1 MSSEHMSALTAERLP
16 RRRRPAT
23 WLLQKLVPTPR
34 AGSLVIETPSGDRI
48 KLRGADDGPDAAVS
62 LLRWRAVWRLVT
74 GGDVGFADAYID
86 GDWTTPDLPCLIDWA
101 VRNEESFARTM
112 RGTVLS
118 RLALR
123 LLHSRR
129 ANSRRGSRRNIAAHY
144 DLGNAFYEAWLDG
157 GMSYS
162 SAVFTAPKQSLEQAQ
177 DTKLDRVEALLDIKG
192 GESVLEIGF
201 GWGGVL
207 ERLIGRHA
215 CALTGLTLSTEQL
228 AYAQNRL
235 RDRGLAARADL
246 RLQDY
251 RDVRGQF
258 DRIVSIEMF
267 EAVGERYWPVY
278 FKTLRDRLKAGGT
291 CVLQVITIA
300 EQRFSAYRDNPDFI
314 QRHIFPG
321 GMLPTKTIMREQAAR
336 AGLAVTAE
344 EAFGQSYAVTL
355 EEWRRR
361 FLAAWPRIEPM
372 GFDARFRRMWEYYLA
387 YCESGFRCGT
397 VDVSL
402 FQLRGADARV

>member
-1 MSSEHMSALTAERLP
+1 MSSEHMSALTTERL

-23 WLLQKLVPTPR
+23 WLLQKLLPTPR

-48 KLRGADDGPDAAVS
+48 KLRGADDGPEAAVS
-62 LLRWRAVWRLVT
+62 LLRWRAIWRLVT

-86 GDWTTPDLPCLIDWA
+86 GDWATLDLPRLIDWA
-101 VRNEESFARTM
+101 VCNEENFARTM

-129 ANSRRGSRRNIAAHY
+129 ANSKRGSRRNIAAHY
-144 DLGNAFYEAWLDG
+144 DLGNAFYEAWLDR

-162 SAVFTAPKQSLEQAQ
+162 SAVFTAPKQSLEEAQ
-177 DTKLDRVEALLDIKG
+177 ETKLDRVEALLDIKG

-215 CALTGLTLSTEQL
+215 CSMTGLTLSTEQL

-251 RDVRGQF
+251 RDVQGQF
-258 DRIVSIEMF
+258 DHIVSIEMF

-278 FKTLRDRLKAGGT
+278 FKALRDRLKAGGT

-300 EQRFSAYRDNPDFI
+300 EQRFAAYRDHPDFI

-321 GMLPTKTIMREQAAR
+321 GMLPTRTIMREQAAR

-361 FLAAWPRIEPM
+361 FLAAWPRIEPL

-402 FQLRGADARV
+402 FQLRRADAAV

>member
-16 RRRRPAT
+16 RRRPTT
-23 WLLQKLVPTPR
+23 WLLQKLVPTPQ

-62 LLRWRAVWRLVT
+62 LLRWRAVWRLLA

-86 GDWTTPDLPCLIDWA
+86 GDWATPDLPCLIDWA

-144 DLGNAFYEAWLDG
+144 DLGNAFYEAWLDR

-162 SAVFTAPKQSLEQAQ
+162 SAVFTTPKQSLEQAQ
-177 DTKLDRVEALLDIKG
+177 ETKLDRVEALLDVKG

-215 CALTGLTLSTEQL
+215 CAMTGLTLSTEQL

-321 GMLPTKTIMREQAAR
+321 GMLPTKTIMREQAEQ

-355 EEWRRR
+355 QEWRRR
-361 FLAAWPRIEPM
+361 FLAAWPRIESM

-402 FQLRGADARV
+402 IQLRGADARA